1 MNFVPINDI
10 RPFNSYVAT
19 EGETTF
25 VFDWF
30 VLKPEYVQVFK
41 NGVLLTYLS
50 QYTIPS
56 NSIGSANGGTIIL
69 SNGCS
74 EGDAISIKRKSAI
87 KRTSGYTE
95 SGEYRAKAINLD
107 FNYIISLIQE
117 ANFLLGRCVVLNDSD
132 PNTQGSLILPYFE
145 NRKGKYLAFDNNG
158 SLVAVPG
165 SSIDLYYHWVRV
177 SVDTVLPKEV
187 KKVYA
192 QISSEITLDLP
203 IVGILDDGREI
214 YIINLATNEF
224 NVIVRVTQPGILIE
238 NTNPDGVIENAE
250 SDELEP
256 REGRTFVYN
265 HALSKWFSIG

>member
-1 MNFVPINDI
+1 
-10 RPFNSYVAT
+10 
-19 EGETTF
+19 
-25 VFDWF
+25 
-30 VLKPEYVQVFK
+30 
-41 NGVLLTYLS
+41 
-50 QYTIPS
+50 
-56 NSIGSANGGTIIL
+56 
-69 SNGCS
+69 
-74 EGDAISIKRKSAI
+74 
-87 KRTSGYTE
+87 
-95 SGEYRAKAINLD
+95 
-107 FNYIISLIQE
+107 
-117 ANFLLGRCVVLNDSD
+117 
-132 PNTQGSLILPYFE
+132 
-145 NRKGKYLAFDNNG
+145 
-158 SLVAVPG
+158 
-165 SSIDLYYHWVRV
+165 
-177 SVDTVLPKEV
+177 VDTVLPKEV